1 MFYIGVIEEIGEF
14 FIKMLEEVVYLGKV
28 IVEKFGVDM
37 FQVDVILVLV
47 FFLSFIFFIFYC
59 NRELN

>member
-14 FIKMLEEVVYLGKV
+14 FIKMLDEVVYLGKV

-37 FQVDVILVLV
+37 F
-47 FFLSFIFFIFYC
+47 
-59 NRELN
+59 